1 MTLIAERMEKEAAI
15 ETLVKAK
22 GFEKVVAVMGDK
34 DITVVVKAD
43 ELLPSQILQIQDAV
57 ISQTEISLENIK
69 IVNKK

>member
-1 MTLIAERMEKEAAI
+1 
-15 ETLVKAK
+15 
-22 GFEKVVAVMGDK
+22 MGDN